1 MAAEDDGVKP
11 RVGDWYM
18 DLHSR
23 DRFKILAIEDGEI
36 EVQYFDGDIDSFDA
50 ADWQACL
57 VTRAA
62 APEDP
67 SGALEPLEDG
77 DMDFDEDSY
86 DAAQPRVPDVE
97 DGNVLLP
104 GESEVRKA
112 RDPKA
117 APRKP

>member
-23 DRFKILAIEDGEI
+23 ERFKILAIEDGEI

-50 ADWQACL
+50 ADWQARL

-67 SGALEPLEDG
+67 TCALEPLDDG
-77 DMDFDEDSY
+77 DLDFDEDSY
-86 DAAQPRVPDVE
+86 GASQPPLSDVE

-104 GESEVRKA
+104 GEGEVRKVEGTRA
-112 RDPKA
+112 V
-117 APRKP
+117 PRKP